1 MAPRPI
7 YEVKAQ
13 YFKTL
18 GHPARIR
25 ILEVL
30 RDGQHSVGELRP
42 HVGIESSHLSQQLGV
57 LRRAGIV
64 ESRREGSA
72 VIYSVSDPRVFELL
86 ELARQIITTSLSGTT
101 ELLAELHAITFSPQG
116 RRSQG

>member
-1 MAPRPI
+1 VATRPI

-30 RDGQHSVGELRP
+30 REGEHSVSELRP
-42 HVGIESSHLSQQLGV
+42 NVGIESSHLSQQLGV

-72 VIYSVSDPRVFELL
+72 VFYSVSDPRVLDLL
-86 ELARQIITTSLSGTT
+86 ELAKRIITTSLNSTSA
-101 ELLAELHAITFSPQG
+101 LLADLDAITFSPEAP
-116 RRSQG
+116 RRRR

>member
-1 MAPRPI
+1 VATRPI
-7 YEVKAQ
+7 YEIKAQ

-30 RDGQHSVGELRP
+30 RDGEQSVGQLRP
-42 HVGIESSHLSQQLGV
+42 HVGIESSHLSQQLGA

-64 ESRREGSA
+64 VSRREGSG
-72 VIYSVSDPRVFELL
+72 VIYTVADPRIFDLL
-86 ELARQIITTSLSGTT
+86 ELAKQILTTSLSSTS
-101 ELLAELHAITFSPQG
+101 ELLADLDAMTFSRGEG
-116 RRSQG
+116 RRH